1 MCATAPLPGQRL
13 FISIECTFGVG
24 QRTLFIFIDCIF
36 GVWIR
41 ELCGVVSVTFICI
54 LEFEFRWS
62 DFEGKFLFLLS
73 HLSFWQL
80 EEILKISDRIL
91 SLFIY
96 SSGGAPFQQTLEFI
110 EYRDVVQ

>member
-1 MCATAPLPGQRL
+1 MPPRPGLARGFL

-24 QRTLFIFIDCIF
+24 QRTSFIFIECIF
-36 GVWIR
+36 GVWVG

-73 HLSFWQL
+73 HLSIFLATQGDF
-80 EEILKISDRIL
+80 KNK
-91 SLFIY
+91 
-96 SSGGAPFQQTLEFI
+96 
-110 EYRDVVQ
+110 